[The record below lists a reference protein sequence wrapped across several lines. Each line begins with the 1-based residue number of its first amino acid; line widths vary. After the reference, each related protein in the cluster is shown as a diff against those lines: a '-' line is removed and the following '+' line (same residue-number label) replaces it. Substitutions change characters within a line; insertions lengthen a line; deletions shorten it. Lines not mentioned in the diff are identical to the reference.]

1 MNRRLLILI
10 PTVVL
15 ILIVIGFGLRQ
26 FSNES
31 SEVGTGDPIENL
43 INNSLSIQY
52 GTENI
57 ELKSVFTDELIDYID
72 TDYNFYKEELGPYHV
87 VYKNFHLKEVAKNEY
102 TVSVHIEDKNGRYIQ
117 VVHIIKEGE
126 CYLISDI
133 EYDI

>member
-72 TDYNFYKEELGPYHV
+72 TDYNFYKEELGPYQV
-87 VYKNFHLKEVAKNEY
+87 VYKNFRLKEVAENEY